1 MEEGTPSRTAEN
13 TAVMRALH
21 QQLPPESRIFN
32 DPIAPRLV
40 NPDSDAYRSRVSL
53 LASFSES
60 VRSRF
65 THYILRSRYTEDCLA
80 DGVQQHGLSQYV
92 ILGAGLDTFP
102 YRQPAWARVLWIFEV
117 DHPATQAWKRQRL
130 MDAGVQIPENVRFVP
145 VDFDSVTLGQGL
157 SRVGFSGAR
166 PTFFSMLG
174 VSQYLTSNALDQT
187 LGFVLAMPALSEIVF
202 TIVPSDE
209 TFRPEDSAW
218 VSALTKR
225 LAEIGEPWLTRPMP
239 SQLAEKLKGLGFS
252 MVTHLTPAEANALYF
267 QGRSDGLQASE
278 TELMMRAIV

>member
-1 MEEGTPSRTAEN
+1 
-13 TAVMRALH
+13 
-21 QQLPPESRIFN
+21 
-32 DPIAPRLV
+32 
-40 NPDSDAYRSRVSL
+40 
-53 LASFSES
+53 
-60 VRSRF
+60 
-65 THYILRSRYTEDCLA
+65 
-80 DGVQQHGLSQYV
+80 
-92 ILGAGLDTFP
+92 
-102 YRQPAWARVLWIFEV
+102 
-117 DHPATQAWKRQRL
+117 
-130 MDAGVQIPENVRFVP
+130 
-145 VDFDSVTLGQGL
+145 
-157 SRVGFSGAR
+157 
-166 PTFFSMLG
+166 MLG

-209 TFRPEDSAW
+209 TFRAEDSAW

-252 MVTHLTPAEANALYF
+252 MVTHLTPAEPAEANALYF